1 MYTVPY
7 VMNDLDDV
15 RIHYEFA
22 GGDGPPLVL
31 FHDSATSSAMWKH
44 LGYVDRLAEHY
55 RVILIDARG
64 HGRSDKP
71 YDESAYSMPLI
82 VSDIV
87 AVLDRAGIDRA
98 HFLGYSMGGRVA
110 YGIGLHAPERFDS
123 LIIGGGSFSPSPDG
137 FDRVTFPGALDT
149 IATDGI
155 DAFLDRWRER
165 LGMPLPPGVR
175 EMYLANDVQAIVPYL
190 RRTQRELSHEAA
202 LAKMMVPVLIFAGEH
217 DTEHLRDSRIAAERL
232 PNATLIAIPGENHGS
247 TVIRADKVLPH
258 ILRFLDDMTNDH
270 AQAA

>member
-1 MYTVPY
+1 MPYTV
-7 VMNDLDDV
+7 NHLDDV

-22 GGDGPPLVL
+22 GKNGPPLVL
-31 FHDSATSSAMWKH
+31 LHGSATSSAMWKR
-44 LGYVDRLAEHY
+44 LGYVDWLAEQY
-55 RVILIDARG
+55 RVVMIDARG

-71 YDESAYSMPLI
+71 YDEAAYSMPLI

-87 AVLDRAGIDRA
+87 SVLDQAGIDRA
-98 HFLGYSMGGRVA
+98 HFFGYSMGGRVA

-149 IATDGI
+149 IAADGI

-165 LGMPLPPGVR
+165 LGTPLPPGVR

-190 RRTQRELSHEAA
+190 RRTQREPSHEAA
-202 LAKMMVPVLIFAGEH
+202 LAKMTMPVLLFAGEH
-217 DTEHLRDSRIAAERL
+217 DPERLHDSRIAAERL
-232 PNATLIAIPGENHGS
+232 PNATLVVIPGENHGS
-247 TVIRADKVLPH
+247 TIIRADKVLPH
-258 ILRFLDDMTNDH
+258 VLRFLDEVCNER